1 VVTPTIRRSLFPIIP
16 ERRTPRQVVTRWL
29 ERPEIDALPDEPMA
43 ALESR
48 VASLLGLEAALFFPS
63 GTMAQQVALRIHA
76 DRRGRRTF
84 AAHPQNHLDVWEER
98 GYAAVHGL
106 RHRPTGNRH
115 ELMTAADLVAIEEP
129 LAAVVWELPQRDL
142 GGALPTWDQLR
153 EEVAVARA
161 AGAAIHMDGA
171 RLWEAQTF
179 YRLPLSEI
187 AGLFDTVYV
196 SLYKGLGGLRGALLA
211 GDRVTVA
218 EATVWRRR
226 LGGAISDAWPVA
238 ISALLGLDTLLPRMP
253 EFREHAIAVAAA
265 ITADRVAS
273 VAPNPPQTPIFH
285 VHLPAG
291 RRAVE
296 RAAADLVAAH
306 GVQLFPRVRTAP
318 DPERCSFEVSV
329 GPNALELSP
338 AEVAALIRELVD
350 RARAG

>member
-1 VVTPTIRRSLFPIIP
+1 VTPTIRRSLFPIIP
-16 ERRTPRQVVTRWL
+16 ARRTPRQVVTRWL

-43 ALESR
+43 ELERR
-48 VASLLGLEAALFFPS
+48 VASLLGFEAALFFPS

-106 RHRPTGNRH
+106 RHRPTGDRH
-115 ELMTAADLVAIEEP
+115 ELMTAADLVAIDEP

-142 GGALPTWDQLR
+142 GGVVPAWDQLR

-161 AGAAIHMDGA
+161 AGAAVHMDGA

-211 GDRVTVA
+211 ADRVTVA
-218 EATVWRRR
+218 EAAVWRKR

-238 ISALLGLDTLLPRMP
+238 ISALIGLDTVLPRML

-265 ITADRVAS
+265 LTADGVAT
-273 VAPNPPQTPIFH
+273 VAPDPPQTTMFH
-285 VHLPAG
+285 VHLPVP
-291 RRAVE
+291 RRDAE
-296 RAAADLVAAH
+296 RAGAALIAEH
-306 GVQLFPRVRTAP
+306 GVQLFPRVRSAP
-318 DPERCSFEVSV
+318 DPGRCSFEVSV
-329 GPNALELSP
+329 GPNAMELAP